1 MRAIVPSN
9 REANVKV
16 LLALA
21 LGIAAL
27 VPVAAN
33 AGTLLTG
40 VVRDTDGAAVVGARI
55 RALDA
60 AGRALG
66 TDRAAAD
73 GTFALE
79 AVGEPTQL
87 EISCAFCVRV
97 RVDARASIVIV
108 RRYAV
113 LRDAPLAPADLAV
126 LPYRRFAQLATLVP
140 YALATGSEVAD
151 RGLDR
156 GRGAL
161 VVDGV
166 PLYRATDGA
175 SSSDLIVPMALANLI
190 ARTPLDAPRYGTY
203 AQGGVVDASTIGM
216 PLVRIDGGDA
226 FDASA
231 RVGAAAIRATVASAR
246 DVGDRRGNA
255 MLAADL
261 RFAGGML
268 SARAIALGDSGQS
281 LRGASLGYTTA
292 SRRAR
297 FSSRIAARE
306 SSDSSFVDAVAS
318 VDSRGTIP
326 IELGIRAS
334 RSTGILAEGSSGSQV
349 TQAIV
354 LAADAHAARA
364 DTRVSVAY
372 ERASNSLL
380 FGANAAAALTSSVAE
395 TVRFGDRFQLH
406 GGVLGAFRAPT
417 LIESERKFSGDRSML
432 VEVGAT
438 YTDNARLRVG
448 ATAYNER
455 IAGASGRRL
464 SGIGIDGTWQ
474 IAPALAL
481 RAWTLANSARIDTT
495 YARPANAP
503 TGTHRRVVWLTAGG
517 ALRVDLLARG
527 GPFEGDV
534 RVPFGAYAAT
544 LGSSMQAGVRVTTLG
559 IGTR

>member
-1 MRAIVPSN
+1 M
-9 REANVKV
+9 KV

-21 LGIAAL
+21 LGIAAF

-73 GTFALE
+73 GTFALD

-97 RVDARASIVIV
+97 RVDARSAIVIV

-126 LPYRRFAQLATLVP
+126 LPYRRFSELATLVP
-140 YALATGSEVAD
+140 YALANGSEVAD

-175 SSSDLIVPMALANLI
+175 STSDLIVPMALANLI

-231 RVGAAAIRATVASAR
+231 RVEAAAIHATVASAS

-255 MLAADL
+255 VLAADL
-261 RFAGGML
+261 PFAGGML
-268 SARAIALGDSGQS
+268 SARAIALSDSVLS
-281 LRGASLGYTTA
+281 LRGALLGYTTA

-306 SSDSSFVDAVAS
+306 SPDSSLVDAVMS
-318 VDSRGTIP
+318 VDSRGATP

-334 RSTGILAEGSSGSQV
+334 RSTGILADGSTGSQA

-354 LAADAHAARA
+354 LGAAAHATRV
-364 DTRVSVAY
+364 DTRVALAY
-372 ERASNSLL
+372 ERESSALL
-380 FGANAAAALTSSVAE
+380 FGANTAAALTSSVAE
-395 TVRFGDRFQLH
+395 TIRFGDRFQLR

-417 LIESERKFSGDRSML
+417 LLESESGFAGDRSML
-432 VEVGAT
+432 VEAGAT

-448 ATAYNER
+448 ATAFNER
-455 IAGASGRRL
+455 IAGASVRRL

-481 RAWTLANSARIDTT
+481 RAWTLGNSATIDTT
-495 YARPANAP
+495 YARRANVP
-503 TGTHRRVVWLTAGG
+503 IGTHRRVVWLTAGA

-527 GPFEGDV
+527 GPLEGDV

-559 IGTR
+559 VGTR